1 MQSPSLP
8 ADSPQV
14 VSIDSLKAALAKLN
28 TKVPVDDV
36 ISAIREVEQTKRGQP
51 LAQSPERCAAL
62 ESERKSSP
70 IALVVSLNL
79 SNMPVIHPE
88 SSSDVQTTTTSHCV
102 PILQHL
108 EMFLKIL
115 SQFRRKNVDVASL
128 NSPKHSLGETVRFQN
143 QSHSGMPRPP
153 LRRFNPSCWPG

>member
-28 TKVPVDDV
+28 IKVPVDDV

-62 ESERKSSP
+62 ESERKSFPIVTCRFPSLVQYEYASP
-70 IALVVSLNL
+70 SSSGVVFRCADHNNL
-79 SNMPVIHPE
+79 SF
-88 SSSDVQTTTTSHCV
+88 C
-102 PILQHL
+102 
-108 EMFLKIL
+108 
-115 SQFRRKNVDVASL
+115 
-128 NSPKHSLGETVRFQN
+128 
-143 QSHSGMPRPP
+143 PP
-153 LRRFNPSCWPG
+153 NTWKYS

>member
-51 LAQSPERCAAL
+51 LAQSPERRAAL
-62 ESERKSSP
+62 ESERKLSP

-102 PILQHL
+102 PYPPTPGNVPENIVPISKK
-108 EMFLKIL
+108 E
-115 SQFRRKNVDVASL
+115 RRRRLIEFTKAFSRRDGKV
-128 NSPKHSLGETVRFQN
+128 PEPISLGDAQATSKKV
-143 QSHSGMPRPP
+143 
-153 LRRFNPSCWPG
+153 